1 MDVGGV
7 EKEILRGKLFLLP
20 IPMPFQYS
28 DYPHHF
34 TITLTHTSHTSH
46 THHTH
51 HTSHT
56 HTHTHTAS
64 LKSAAAVITLASM
77 SFSSP
82 HTLSQSMR
90 RSHGVT
96 RGQVD
101 STPRLVN
108 KLDIGASVIVNGGV
122 DSTPST
128 VPGSPKSVSEV
139 IMNTGAIDS
148 LVPGD
153 AGHAHQDPTPKPTAD
168 QWGAE
173 QLTGDDKSAGL
184 FRAIFDFEAS
194 SDQEL
199 TLRSGDLVTV
209 LDKSDSGWWKGECE
223 GGSGWFPE
231 TYVQPVASSTQE
243 AVPGGVV
250 SSPSMWEQ
258 EVAGERE
265 GGEGG
270 REEREGGRRGR
281 EGGEGGREEREGGRR
296 GREEGWG
303 RRGRE
308 EREGGE
314 GGRRGREEGWGR
326 RGMEGGEGGRRGRDE
341 GWGGEAE
348 RERVPSGKGGA

>member
-1 MDVGGV
+1 
-7 EKEILRGKLFLLP
+7 
-20 IPMPFQYS
+20 
-28 DYPHHF
+28 
-34 TITLTHTSHTSH
+34 
-46 THHTH
+46 
-51 HTSHT
+51 
-56 HTHTHTAS
+56 
-64 LKSAAAVITLASM
+64 
-77 SFSSP
+77 
-82 HTLSQSMR
+82 MR

-108 KLDIGASVIVNGGV
+108 KLDIGASVIVNGCV
-122 DSTPST
+122 DSTLST

-168 QWGAE
+168 QSGAE
-173 QLTGDDKSAGL
+173 KFTGGDDKSAGL

-231 TYVQPVASSTQE
+231 TYVQPVASSTEE

-265 GGEGG
+265 
-270 REEREGGRRGR
+270 R
-281 EGGEGGREEREGGRR
+281 
-296 GREEGWG
+296 
-303 RRGRE
+303 
-308 EREGGE
+308 GGE
-314 GGRRGREEGWGR
+314 GGRRD
-326 RGMEGGEGGRRGRDE
+326 GEGGGMGRGGRMRE
-341 GWGGEAE
+341 GPEWQGWSLRGGYKQG
-348 RERVPSGKGGA
+348 VVLQGK